1 MSSFSETYEK
11 SISQIAE
18 EHAKMPMGEPIV
30 FSKTYGIQI
39 TNDEMLK
46 LMRLDIT
53 CDDYENEDDNHPS
66 LVELLDKLPNAYLF
80 DYDGM
85 YAFSGVSYTV
95 DTDDDCEELHAEI
108 VKIIYDYLKLDLPEG
123 AYDD

>member
-1 MSSFSETYEK
+1 MPSFIESYEK

-18 EHAKMPMGEPIV
+18 KHAKMPKGKPIV
-30 FSKTYGIQI
+30 FSKGYGIQI
-39 TNDEMLK
+39 TDDEMLK
-46 LMRLDIT
+46 IMRLDIT
-53 CDDYENEDDNHPS
+53 CDDYEIADHNHPS
-66 LVELLDKLPNAYLF
+66 LVELLDKLPNAYNI

-85 YAFSGVSYTV
+85 YAFCGICYTV
-95 DTDDDCEELHAEI
+95 DTDDDSEELHAHI